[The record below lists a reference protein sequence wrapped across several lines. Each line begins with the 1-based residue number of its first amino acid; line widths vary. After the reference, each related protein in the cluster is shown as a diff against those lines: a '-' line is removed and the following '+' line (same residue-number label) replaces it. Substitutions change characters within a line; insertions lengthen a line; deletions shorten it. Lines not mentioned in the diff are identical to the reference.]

1 MAVPIWLIV
10 AAAAVIFMLIV
21 FRTMNQ
27 VYILSLIKKHF
38 FWYFA
43 IGIIIFVAISLARIH
58 TTNDISLST
67 SEGWSAAGKIYLSW
81 LQNVGRNIGK
91 VTGYAVK
98 QDWINA
104 SG

>member
-10 AAAAVIFMLIV
+10 SAAVIVFMLIV

-27 VYILSLIKKHF
+27 VYLISLIKRHF

-43 IGIIIFVAISLARIH
+43 IGLVVFVAISLVRIH
-58 TTNDISLST
+58 TTNDFSLST

-81 LQNVGRNIGK
+81 IQNVGRNIGK

-98 QDWINA
+98 QNWINTT
-104 SG
+104 G